1 MGRSGNLAEAQKL
14 IKEIPKPP
22 PSVFASLLGACE
34 CHLNSEIG
42 EEMALQLSELE
53 PENPIPFVILSNIY
67 AGQGKWI
74 DVARIREMMNKRGL
88 IKLFGHSS
96 IEVT

>member
-1 MGRSGNLAEAQKL
+1 
-14 IKEIPKPP
+14 
-22 PSVFASLLGACE
+22 
-34 CHLNSEIG
+34 
-42 EEMALQLSELE
+42 MALQLSELE